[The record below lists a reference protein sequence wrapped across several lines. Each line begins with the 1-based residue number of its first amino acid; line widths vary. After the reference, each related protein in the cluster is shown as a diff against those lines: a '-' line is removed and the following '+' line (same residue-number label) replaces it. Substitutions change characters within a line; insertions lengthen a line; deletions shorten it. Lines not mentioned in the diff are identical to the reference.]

1 MVVTVSQENL
11 NKGLS
16 LVNKA
21 VSQKSTL
28 PVLSNILI
36 EARKEGLYLSSTNL
50 ETSITAYIPAKV
62 SEVGNTTV
70 PAKIFSDFINA
81 LPPLPIEVTLKDE
94 TLEVEAE
101 QFRASLAT
109 ISASEFP
116 EIPKPGT
123 GEILTIDSSEF
134 AQNLNKVVFAAS
146 ADEGR
151 PVLNGVLFLRN
162 PDELTLVATDGY
174 RLSKNTIKFKNA
186 GNLTQEFV
194 LPARTLL
201 EVARI
206 AENEEGDISLF
217 LDESKNQTIFKT
229 TNVVIS
235 CRLID
240 GSYPE
245 YERIIPKESA
255 IKTQLPV
262 EELLR
267 SLRIAAIF
275 AKDIGNVVKLKLD
288 PATKTVE
295 INAQTAQLGSGSSKL
310 SSKIEGKEPL
320 SIAFNSRFLLE
331 GLAQC
336 GSEITFSALNPT
348 SPIMIQPKAEPDF
361 IYIVM
366 PVRVQG

>member
-21 VSQKSTL
+21 VSQKPTL

-101 QFRASLAT
+101 QFHASLAT

-116 EIPKPGT
+116 EIPKPET

-151 PVLNGVLFLRN
+151 PVLNGVLFSQK
-162 PDELTLVATDGY
+162 PDKLILVATDGY
-174 RLSKNTIKFKNA
+174 RLSKNTFKFKSKA
-186 GNLTQEFV
+186 TTQEFI

-217 LDESKNQTIFKT
+217 LDESKNQTIFKS
-229 TNVVIS
+229 TNVVVS

-255 IKTQLPV
+255 IKAQLPV

-275 AKDIGNVVKLKLD
+275 AKDIGSVVKLKLD
-288 PATKTVE
+288 PAAKTIE

-336 GSEITFSALNPT
+336 GSEITFSA
-348 SPIMIQPKAEPDF
+348 
-361 IYIVM
+361 
-366 PVRVQG
+366 